1 MTTLLVSGGSS
12 VLRNFL
18 FIDQLLTIS
27 SLFHAD
33 DNITN
38 NMLYSE
44 AIQGQWQANTGSTPR
59 STLQQVS
66 LTFRNARSIENG
78 IVDEILSNRETV
90 HGFDD
95 FGQFQW
101 NSSKRNQLGGFSDLK
116 NFRDRLHFWTNASIA

>member
-18 FIDQLLTIS
+18 FIDLLLTIS
-27 SLFHAD
+27 SFFHAD

-59 STLQQVS
+59 STLQQIS

-78 IVDEILSNRETV
+78 IVDEILSNRVTV